1 MAQAFRIPDIG
12 NTVFQWLQQTS
23 LFKDSKEDKAPK
35 IVRNYKIFPKNM
47 SVKSPNYP
55 SSKLKEDKNSLT
67 SDYSSVSSLST
78 STKNESSVK
87 LLGML
92 KGIDTRRQ
100 ERVSNT
106 LTVGPEIQEYVQQ
119 QIQRRL
125 DQFMNDINLNAL
137 NKDGKPSDDEGIMG
151 VFSGRGPK
159 GRKNKRETIHHRAV
173 PPSAPLP
180 VQSSNHISNESGSSP
195 PVSLEIK
202 PEYASSQFCTHYIK
216 WLDSCDVNTSLSGE
230 RNENNNLLCTECSKP
245 IPQVTLCGYSMCGKN
260 SIVCSNCIS
269 TWIPKYSNSAP
280 PSPVASHQ
288 AQKRLFS
295 EYPYINPYGKVDHES
310 TSIANIVKE
319 VPRPH
324 F

>member
-125 DQFMNDINLNAL
+125 DQFMKNININAL
-137 NKDGKPSDDEGIMG
+137 DEDEKSSNDEGIIS
-151 VFSGRGPK
+151 VFRGRGPK
-159 GRKNKRETIHHRAV
+159 GKRKTRTLRSDKRETIPFVLHRAV
-173 PPSAPLP
+173 LSPAPPPTQCSDY
-180 VQSSNHISNESGSSP
+180 ISNKRESPSP
-195 PVSLEIK
+195 VTHETTDLK
-202 PEYASSQFCTHYIK
+202 PASPDLCTHYIK
-216 WLDSCDVNTSLSGE
+216 WLDSRDVKNLEYVTSSSGV
-230 RNENNNLLCTECSKP
+230 RNKNSILLCNDCSKP
-245 IPQVTLCGYSMCGKN
+245 IP
-260 SIVCSNCIS
+260 
-269 TWIPKYSNSAP
+269 
-280 PSPVASHQ
+280 
-288 AQKRLFS
+288 
-295 EYPYINPYGKVDHES
+295 
-310 TSIANIVKE
+310 
-319 VPRPH
+319 
-324 F
+324 